1 MRKNNQTTWINLEN
15 SYFEGSQLRENGSCQ
30 QWQEVTK
37 ESTWK
42 GSDLSWSFEGSGPSS
57 SKGDSTFKGTGSVFL
72 LLRVLA
78 IYEGTGSVYNA
89 YKLVRITVD
98 DETGKQIF
106 FYMNLSP
113 AEADQLKDYR
123 LTLWD

>member
-1 MRKNNQTTWINLEN
+1 MEPIKIAESIVTVVSEPGALSFVTRKEWKPLPEKMLDNLTNYEII
-15 SYFEGSQLRENGSCQ
+15 RA
-30 QWQEVTK
+30 
-37 ESTWK
+37 
-42 GSDLSWSFEGSGPSS
+42 
-57 SKGDSTFKGTGSVFL
+57 FKGTSSVFL

-78 IYEGTGSVYNA
+78 LYEGTGSVYST

>member
-1 MRKNNQTTWINLEN
+1 MKPIEIAESMVTVVAEPGALSFVTRKEWQPLPEKMLDNLTNYEII
-15 SYFEGSQLRENGSCQ
+15 RA
-30 QWQEVTK
+30 
-37 ESTWK
+37 
-42 GSDLSWSFEGSGPSS
+42 
-57 SKGDSTFKGTGSVFL
+57 FKGTSSVFL

-78 IYEGTGSVYNA
+78 LYEGTGSVYSA